1 MPIHENLSKN
11 LKWFREESKFSQTQ
25 LADYLGIDP
34 SLVSRFEKGEREIP
48 LPIALKVCDLFGI
61 EFSDLLIDDP
71 TTLAPN
77 LLLAFRADGLEP
89 KDLQA
94 IGALQKVVK
103 YYKQLNR
110 V

>member
-25 LADYLGIDP
+25 LGEYLGVDP
-34 SLVSRFEKGEREIP
+34 SLISRFEKGEREIS

-61 EFSDLLIDDP
+61 EFSDLIVDDP

-77 LLLAFRADGLEP
+77 LLLAFRSDGLETR
-89 KDLQA
+89 DLQA

-103 YYKQLNR
+103 YYKQINR
-110 V
+110 L